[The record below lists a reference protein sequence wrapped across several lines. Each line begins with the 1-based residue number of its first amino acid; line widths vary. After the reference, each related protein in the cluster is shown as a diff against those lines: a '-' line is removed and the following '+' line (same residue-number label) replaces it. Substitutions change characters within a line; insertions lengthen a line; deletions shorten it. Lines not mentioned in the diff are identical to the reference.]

1 MSAFFFSSHLESKME
16 LEVHKLCFC
25 NIYWFLTCNI
35 APSQRFVIY
44 SFPFF
49 PHSFPLQATLQEMLS
64 HNKLMCLMMSRAW
77 FLQPRSRHYLEF
89 KIKLTFLLWETRKQE
104 KCDTE
109 QFKDF
114 SLGIPHQ
121 CSDFWRVFL
130 AALPIPAN
138 TSHMQ
143 KDRGRFTLS
152 SLPRNKLSKET
163 SHSQQV
169 LNSPTLVMVTP
180 SITSCI
186 SH

>member
-1 MSAFFFSSHLESKME
+1 ME

-49 PHSFPLQATLQEMLS
+49 LIYSFSLQATLQEMLS
-64 HNKLMCLMMSRAW
+64 HNKRMCLMMSRAW

-89 KIKLTFLLWETRKQE
+89 KIRLTFLLWETRKQE

-121 CSDFWRVFL
+121 CSNFWTVLL
-130 AALPIPAN
+130 AALPIPAKR
-138 TSHMQ
+138 SHMQ
-143 KDRGRFTLS
+143 KDRSRFTLS
-152 SLPRNKLSKET
+152 SFPRNKLSKET
-163 SHSQQV
+163 SHSQQA
-169 LNSPTLVMVTP
+169 LNPSTLVMVTP